1 MVWLLYFLLSFFF
14 FKFVYASV
22 DFVCSQCQPGAFVSL
37 MGLIYYKLN
46 RKRESLSIL
55 RILQCNIDV
64 ASRPSLIIYY
74 IDDMTIY
81 QHTKYK
87 SIWGT
92 NISTVAIVSRLL
104 FRARS
109 RSFISWCYASLNTN
123 NSMTQCGWTTI
134 LFFYFLKWIYFIFF

>member
-1 MVWLLYFLLSFFF
+1 M
-14 FKFVYASV
+14 
-22 DFVCSQCQPGAFVSL
+22 SL

-64 ASRPSLIIYY
+64 ASRPSLIIYD

-109 RSFISWCYASLNTN
+109 RSFIS
-123 NSMTQCGWTTI
+123 
-134 LFFYFLKWIYFIFF
+134 